1 MRVKKYDRQ
10 VKAARKIP
18 LTDGGK
24 VRSEPG
30 T

>member
-1 MRVKKYDRQ
+1 MKKNIYDRQ
-10 VKAARKIP
+10 VKAARRTAVI
-18 LTDGGK
+18 DGSK